1 MNLYGQILSVTL
13 GGLLSI
19 SEILPFVR
27 NVKTNGI
34 LHFLLSS
41 LIKDKIEYEIQND
54 DESTRS
60 DIEHS
65 QDQESLPLD
74 LESQPLLHS
83 NKRKPKKEQQHD
95 HEHEDSDS
103 VRACIKQDPACIKQ
117 DPACIKQDDK
127 KKEDSL
133 QKLLNDVINIKK
145 EICDDNDDNI
155 KSNLNV
161 ILEELKELKQDK
173 KSYYSSKNV
182 EDIVEMILQHL
193 RDLQRAQSQ
202 WVDNYGEN
210 NLKNDIK
217 FENIVEQM
225 STIKNVFHETTDS
238 ILEKIHK
245 LKELM
250 YESAAEYQQDESHH
264 VNTNIISKELIHQT
278 IHEFFENKHV
288 MSNNTSLNTD
298 KLIVDV
304 NTSLNTSLKQHLEIQ
319 IAEINN
325 NFIKQSLLIDGLTLQ
340 CSHLSD
346 KLNELTIKL
355 SDNLEKTDKKKRK
368 SNFLIGGKD
377 L

>member
-1 MNLYGQILSVTL
+1 MNFYGQILSITL

-41 LIKDKIEYEIQND
+41 LITDAIEYEQQNEDEFFLTQNQLSTDND
-54 DESTRS
+54 DSCTRQ
-60 DIEHS
+60 DTDLHEHAILS
-65 QDQESLPLD
+65 D

-83 NKRKPKKEQQHD
+83 HKKKPKKETDLQY
-95 HEHEDSDS
+95 EY
-103 VRACIKQDPACIKQ
+103 
-117 DPACIKQDDK
+117 QDDSNNIK
-127 KKEDSL
+127 YDESLKEL
-133 QKLLNDVINIKK
+133 QNDVTDIKK
-145 EICDDNDDNI
+145 ELCDENI
-155 KSNLNV
+155 KTNLNV
-161 ILEELKELKQDK
+161 ILTELKNLKQDK
-173 KSYYSSKNV
+173 ESHYSSKNV

-193 RDLQRAQSQ
+193 RDLQRTQSQ

-217 FENIVEQM
+217 FENMINQINTV
-225 STIKNVFHETTDS
+225 KNIFYEITDS

-245 LKELM
+245 LKELI
-250 YESAAEYQQDESHH
+250 YDSAEYQQDES
-264 VNTNIISKELIHQT
+264 NNINANVISKELIHQT
-278 IHEFFENKHV
+278 IHEFFENKHLIT
-288 MSNNTSLNTD
+288 NTTSLDTD

-304 NTSLNTSLKQHLEIQ
+304 SSSLKQHLELQ

-340 CSHLSD
+340 CSHLGD

-355 SDNLEKTDKKKRK
+355 SDNLEKTEKKKKK

>member
-41 LIKDKIEYEIQND
+41 LIKDVVEYETQND
-54 DESTRS
+54 DESTLSSTREDS
-60 DIEHS
+60 VLYS
-65 QDQESLPLD
+65 QGQDAVPSD

-83 NKRKPKKEQQHD
+83 NKRKLKKETQNDPDCTRQ
-95 HEHEDSDS
+95 EHEDN
-103 VRACIKQDPACIKQ
+103 
-117 DPACIKQDDK
+117 K
-127 KKEDSL
+127 KNNESL
-133 QKLLNDVINIKK
+133 QELLNVNTNIQNDVTNIKK
-145 EICDDNDDNI
+145 QVCDDNNDNI

-161 ILEELKELKQDK
+161 ILEELKQLKQDK
-173 KSYYSSKNV
+173 DSHYSSKNV

-193 RDLQRAQSQ
+193 RDVQRAQSQ

-217 FENIVEQM
+217 FENIYEQI
-225 STIKNVFHETTDS
+225 SKVKDLLHETTDT

-250 YESAAEYQQDESHH
+250 YDSITEYQHDELD
-264 VNTNIISKELIHQT
+264 NTNIISKELIHQT
-278 IHEFFENKHV
+278 IHDFFENKHV
-288 MSNNTSLNTD
+288 ITDNSLDTD

-304 NTSLNTSLKQHLEIQ
+304 NTSLNTSLKQHLEVQ
-319 IAEINN
+319 IEEINN

-340 CSHLSD
+340 CNHLGD

-368 SNFLIGGKD
+368 SNFLIGGKE
-377 L
+377 